1 MSALTHLDTHKGNY
15 STRSKTAG
23 LTYRL
28 CRLFLCSGRQQF
40 SGLCYCGSTLMTFY
54 PVSAIFVL
62 PAMLLLLEVGRR
74 FRVLH
79 KSPAE
84 SSVIESAIFALFG
97 LLLAFTFSGAVARYD
112 THRQL
117 IVEETNYIGTAY
129 LRLDLL
135 PPAAQP
141 ELRQLFRDYVA
152 SRLHLYDS
160 VSPEVSPALLQL
172 QHEIWEK
179 SIVAA
184 NSPGAKVDGAKL
196 LLPAVNAM
204 IDITATRQT
213 AFNMHPPPIVF
224 LLLFAFS
231 GGSAFLAGYSMT
243 ARNHSW
249 FYMIALAIAV
259 TTTIYATLE
268 IEYPRTGLIHLSDTD
283 QALIDLRNSMN

>member
-1 MSALTHLDTHKGNY
+1 VFRAQPVLLTLLLWLY
-15 STRSKTAG
+15 S
-23 LTYRL
+23 
-28 CRLFLCSGRQQF
+28 
-40 SGLCYCGSTLMTFY
+40 MTFH

-74 FRVLH
+74 FRLRH

-84 SSVIESAIFALFG
+84 SGAIEGAIFALFG
-97 LLLAFTFSGAVARYD
+97 LLLAFTFSGAIARYD

-117 IVEETNYIGTAY
+117 IVEESNDIGTAY

-141 ELRQLFRDYVA
+141 ELRQLFRDYTS
-152 SRLHLYDS
+152 SRLHLYDT
-160 VSPEVSPALLQL
+160 VTQEISPASQQL
-172 QHEIWEK
+172 QHEIWER
-179 SIVAA
+179 SVVAA
-184 NSPGAKVDGAKL
+184 NSPGAKVDAAKL

-204 IDITATRQT
+204 IDVTATRQN
-213 AFNMHPPPIVF
+213 AFNMHPPAIVF

-249 FYMIALAIAV
+249 LYMVALSIAV
-259 TTTIYATLE
+259 TATIYATLE
-268 IEYPRTGLIHLSDTD
+268 IEYPRRGLIRFTD
-283 QALIDLRNSMN
+283 IDQSLVELHNSMK